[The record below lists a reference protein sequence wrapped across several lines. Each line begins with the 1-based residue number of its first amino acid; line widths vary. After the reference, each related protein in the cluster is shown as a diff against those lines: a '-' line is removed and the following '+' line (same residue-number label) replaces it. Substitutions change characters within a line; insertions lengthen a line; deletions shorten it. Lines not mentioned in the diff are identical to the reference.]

1 MKRIQAYLP
10 NVLLTFLLVFALL
23 AAELVLFVSAVVFNP
38 AVFRTVAEQEAL
50 ADKAYATLEADFTS
64 RSNSTG
70 IPAEV
75 FLDAIDHDA
84 LHEGII
90 GSTEQAFTYLNGK
103 SETYDFM
110 MDFTDLEASVRAFFV
125 DYANENGFARDTAF
139 EEKVAAV
146 IEESEAEVLFVT
158 DTFKFGTMYRNGWL
172 TKAQKYVRYLQP
184 AIIGCLALTA
194 ILVILLILCNSRQK
208 LHLAYW
214 FGLAALTSGLLLL
227 VPCIYLTA
235 TDYFSAFALKDP
247 QIFAA
252 VVGYLRL
259 LTKHALVMAATTFV
273 SGAAVLGGFGAA
285 SWKLAKRT
293 S

>member
-1 MKRIQAYLP
+1 MKRIHAYLP

-23 AAELVLFVSAVVFNP
+23 ATELVLFVSQVVFNP
-38 AVFRTVAEQEAL
+38 AVFRTVAEQETL
-50 ADKAYATLEADFTS
+50 AEKAYATLKTDFTS

-75 FLDAIDHDA
+75 FLDAIDQNA

-90 GSTEQAFTYLNGK
+90 GSTEQAFAYLNGK
-103 SETYDFM
+103 SDDYNFT
-110 MDFTDLEASVRAFFV
+110 MDFTELEASVRTFFV
-125 DYANENGFARDTAF
+125 DYAEENGFAQDAAF

-146 IEESEAEVLFVT
+146 IEEAESEVLFVA
-158 DTFKFGTMYRNGWL
+158 DTFKFGTMHRNGWL
-172 TKAQKYVRYLQP
+172 KTARKYIGYLQP
-184 AIIGCLALTA
+184 AVIGCLAVT
-194 ILVILLILCNSRQK
+194 VLLLMLLFICNNKQK

-214 FGLAALTSGLLLL
+214 LGLAALISGLLLL

-259 LTKHALVMAATTFV
+259 LTKRALVIAAATFV
-273 SGAAVLGGFGAA
+273 CGTAGLIGFGAA
-285 SWKLAKRT
+285 SWEQQKRG
-293 S
+293 